1 MRLTPEQLSLVGFE
15 IGETLIVDSCRE
27 VPGGCINNAVLVTAS
42 SGQSFFIKSNRDAT
56 EHVFR
61 AEAEG
66 LRAIRET
73 NTIRVPQIITFGTVE
88 TSGAFLVMEAIEPK
102 GRANDFFETLGR
114 QLAEMHR
121 AGTSDRFGFDQ
132 NNWLGSSEQPND
144 RSSDWVEFWAT
155 SRLGFQLELAD
166 KNQLGG
172 RELQQLGRRLIDRL
186 DGLISSSAEP
196 PSLIHGDLWSGNYMA
211 DERGQPVLIDPA
223 VYYGNREAEFGMTTL
238 FGGFPSEF
246 YDAYAAALPLAEGW
260 KTRVEIYRL
269 YHLLNHLNLFGS
281 SYLSGCLEILQ
292 RYAR

>member
-42 SGQSFFIKSNRDAT
+42 SGQSFFIKSNSDAT